1 MVGLEAEGDD
11 MAGLGGGPRAA
22 ASGEERRGV
31 AHDMVG
37 GQHEHE
43 RLRRLRG
50 DMRGRGRHRRP
61 GIAARRLEQ
70 DLRLDADLLK
80 LLAHQE
86 AIVAVGD
93 HHRAAENGRVG
104 DAGDRFLQRRLR
116 AQQLEELL
124 RQAVAR
130 SRPQARAGAAAQ
142 DHRTDRIWHGLGFR
156 GHFR

>member
-11 MAGLGGGPRAA
+11 MAGLGGRPRVAA
-22 ASGEERRGV
+22 GGDERRGV

-50 DMRGRGRHRRP
+50 DVRGRGRHRGP

-70 DLRLDADLLK
+70 DFGGNADFLE

-86 AIVAVGD
+86 AIIAVGD
-93 HHRAAENGRVG
+93 HYRAAEYGRIG
-104 DAGDRFLQRRLR
+104 DAGDRLLQRRLR
-116 AQQLEELL
+116 AQELEELL

-142 DHRTDRIWHGLGFR
+142 DHRTDRVWHGLGFR
-156 GHFR
+156 GHVR